1 MKRYLFIYSSI
12 LVAVFVLLSALGRE
26 GNYII
31 ERKIWGIYKEQV
43 DIARDPAVV
52 PDNVF
57 ERVINE
63 YRQIID
69 KYPFSSQ
76 TPDLYIR
83 LGEVYALRRDFVTAR
98 EVFQSLSDRYPDNK
112 DLLAEAMFQVGET
125 YESESNW
132 LEAEKVYQQVI
143 QEYPLTDVGLKT
155 SIYIA
160 NHYRSQND
168 FQGTMAAY
176 DAAMSRYRDI
186 AVKFQD
192 TQVGLLAL
200 RHLATCYLD
209 QNRWKEAIGVLG
221 EVIERYAGSKDLNVK
236 DTDMVIKT
244 INIVSAYQ
252 LKDYDVAIGLYEDIL
267 KRNPD
272 HPLRKYLLKVI
283 DAFNQLKEKGV
294 QVSER

>member
-1 MKRYLFIYSSI
+1 MKKYLFTYSLI
-12 LVAVFVLLSALGRE
+12 LVAVFALLSFLGKDS
-26 GNYII
+26 NYVV
-31 ERKIWGIYKEQV
+31 ERKIWRIYQEQK

-57 ERVINE
+57 ERLINE
-63 YRQIID
+63 YKQIIE
-69 KYPFSSQ
+69 KYPDASQ
-76 TPDLYIR
+76 VPDMYIR
-83 LGEVYALRRDFVTAR
+83 LGEVYALRRDFAAAR
-98 EVFQSLSDRYPDNK
+98 ELFQSLAGRYPEHK
-112 DLLAEAMFQVGET
+112 DLLAEAMFKVGET
-125 YESESNW
+125 F
-132 LEAEKVYQQVI
+132 EAEDNWPEAERVYQQVI
-143 QEYPLTDVGLKT
+143 REYPLTDVGLKT

-160 NHYRSQND
+160 NYYRGQND

-176 DAAMSRYRDI
+176 EAAISRYKDI
-186 AVKFQD
+186 AVQFRD
-192 TQVGLLAL
+192 TQVGLSAL

-209 QNRWKEAIGVLG
+209 QKRWEEAIGVLG
-221 EVIERYAGSKDLNVK
+221 EVIERYAGTRDLDVK

-252 LKDYDVAIGLYEDIL
+252 IKNYDVAIGLYQDIL
-267 KRNPD
+267 ERNPG